1 MKINIKTNMKR
12 NLLSLAV
19 VSSVAVTPAMA
30 EDLINISLGSGGLK
44 VTKGDSKFQMG
55 GRAQFDFVKFD
66 EEDDLDNFS
75 DGTDVRRA
83 RLYVKGNVG
92 SDWKYKVQY
101 DFADSDMKD
110 LYIKYTGSEA
120 GDILIGQAAPA
131 MFLDSYTSSKW
142 TTFIERAVVD
152 NFAAARELGLGFQRA
167 GDNYSFYTSVTG
179 DNMNNDDIAGKDE
192 DGDVIPADDT
202 ATYAARLTLSP
213 VHETGNA
220 VHLGFTAAYEDL
232 NGYYYAA
239 GARPGSKV
247 DGGNK
252 LVKSYVDS
260 ADARSTYGV
269 ELAFMSGPL
278 STQAEH
284 VVVEVD
290 ANGTDDEKYTATYGQ
305 VSYFLTG
312 ESRSYYVDGGIFDAP
327 TSMKNSWE
335 VAARYEE
342 MDLSDSTASRSGEME
357 TSTLGLNFYP
367 NKNIRF
373 AMNLINSKATLNNNT
388 EEEVKLVQLRSQL
401 VF

>member
-1 MKINIKTNMKR
+1 MKTNMAKR
-12 NLLSLAV
+12 LLSLAV
-19 VSSVAVTPAMA
+19 VSGVAVTPAMA

-55 GRAQFDFVKFD
+55 GRAQFDFVNYSEDAGVD
-66 EEDDLDNFS
+66 ESD

-101 DFADSDMKD
+101 DFAGDGEMKD
-110 LYIKYTGSEA
+110 MYIKYTGSEA
-120 GDILIGQAAPA
+120 GNIWIGQSSPA

-142 TTFIERAVVD
+142 TTFIERGVVN
-152 NFAAARELGLGFQRA
+152 NFAAYREQGVGFQRA
-167 GDNYSFYTSVTG
+167 GDGYSFYTSVTG
-179 DNMNNDDIAGKDE
+179 DNMNDDDE
-192 DGDVIPADDT
+192 GDDS

-213 VHETGNA
+213 LHEVGN
-220 VHLGFTAAYEDL
+220 VLHFGVTAAYEDL
-232 NGYYYAA
+232 NELETHYY
-239 GARPGSKV
+239 ARPGTKV

-252 LVKSYVDS
+252 LIYSSVSS
-260 ADARSTYGV
+260 ADSRSSYGV
-269 ELAFMSGPL
+269 ELAMVSGL
-278 STQAEH
+278 FSAQAEH

-290 ANGTDDEKYTATYGQ
+290 GHQVDDEEYTASYGQ
-305 VSYFLTG
+305 MSFFLTG

-342 MDLSDSTASRSGEME
+342 MDLSESTHEDAGELE
-357 TSTLGLNFYP
+357 ISTLGVNFYP

-373 AMNLINSKATLNNNT
+373 ALNIINSKATYNDNS